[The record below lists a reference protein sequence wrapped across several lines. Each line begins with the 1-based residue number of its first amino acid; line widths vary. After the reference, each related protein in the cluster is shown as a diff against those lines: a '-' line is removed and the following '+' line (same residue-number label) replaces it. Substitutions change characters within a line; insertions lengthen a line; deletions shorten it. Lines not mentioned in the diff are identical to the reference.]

1 MIIDDANWEGNF
13 PSREGGPAP
22 ADCPIL
28 AVMDVQVVL
37 SIK

>member
-22 ADCPIL
+22 AHCPIL
-28 AVMDVQVVL
+28 EGLVL